1 MNLAARARS
10 SGMRDSL
17 RCLAC
22 VMVAAFAVSLSLASS
37 AAAGGAG
44 LSHAPD
50 EIGLWPAADVLESLR
65 RAHATVPSERA
76 LDAWQRYVLA
86 WRAASEAIGPERNS
100 VQRSQQQRGY
110 RVYEPDDSYAA
121 RQALDRHAMQLEEQL
136 EAALFASLAEASS
149 PEGQAAIESVRRERR
164 LGRVLAQAEGV
175 AYGIGLE
182 TLHLENALTDALRSR
197 PADCAAALAA
207 LERTRDER
215 IAAATALVEAAAS
228 GDRAERAFWVA
239 NGLHL
244 LTAEDWMGI
253 DARMAERAETSEPTD
268 APDTTAPV
276 APAQPVDAAQV
287 AADDRIMAAFEQT
300 SRVSH
305 RPVRRAN
312 ADMLEAQWKS
322 LHAVMD
328 AVAPDARLAVARVAW
343 RAIDDSGNMRPA
355 AMGIIVSMCQPG
367 VDPACAAC
375 LRAALPQWRRE
386 WPELF
391 LRTGDSGIRAVAAA
405 LRHVSDADSRDSDDD
420 WLDGYSQASVA
431 WEEQLSTES
440 AALERRVCA
449 ACASGCLRDPDDES
463 IVRGSIAAARDL
475 PEVAEYAESW
485 EDIGFTLDDRALDAA
500 DDAAMEANPFGL
512 GNSGEPTIVGL
523 PIDADWLRAVLSN
536 RGMDADALAV
546 CQPILDHVTAQ
557 WEASVLPVVGEVQ
570 ELLDASL
577 LRYDSGPVAFDE
589 ARASRLQSAV
599 TRARDAARAVDAEA
613 VPALVAALGLAP
625 DDASMLRLARSL
637 GDQRRER
644 APFYDGESGYDGLR
658 VNVAFAV
665 MATTLSA
672 EARAVATA
680 VALRRGP
687 ELEARLAE
695 FRQVTMDSNFARLRA
710 RARVEQ
716 ERLDPAN
723 RGSLDQVM
731 RTFREEFRAQQRRS
745 LASSQANDAA
755 ERAAIDEILAAIP
768 PDDALAFRGT
778 VNRRRYPDVLFGH
791 EMFLQVVSNLLG
803 RLPVEDEA
811 AHVRL
816 ARAADAWVAA
826 SNENMALELERR
838 EAATRAN
845 ADRAAGKSKPSDEVS
860 HLERINACYRVR
872 IALLSM
878 AVERLADAC
887 AGDLLRESEEFNAF
901 MRQYGDGAS
910 GFSDSALK
918 SLLRRHGLDSAP

>member
-1 MNLAARARS
+1 MNLPARPRS

-17 RCLAC
+17 RCVAC
-22 VMVAAFAVSLSLASS
+22 VMVAALAVTLSLAPR
-37 AAAGGAG
+37 AAAGETG
-44 LSHAPD
+44 LDHPPGEPA
-50 EIGLWPAADVLESLR
+50 LWPAADLLDSLQ

-76 LDAWQRYVLA
+76 LDAWQRYALA
-86 WRAASEAIGPERNS
+86 WRDASDAIGPERAR
-100 VQRSQQQRGY
+100 VQRAGQQRGY

-121 RQALDRHAMQLEEQL
+121 RRALDRHALDVEEQL
-136 EAALFASLAEASS
+136 EAALLSSLAEASS

-175 AYGIGLE
+175 AYGIDLE
-182 TLHLENALTDALRSR
+182 TLHLENVLADALRSR

-207 LERTRDER
+207 LEHTRDER
-215 IAAATALVEAAAS
+215 IAAATALVAAAAA

-244 LTAEDWMGI
+244 LTAEDWMAI

-268 APDTTAPV
+268 APDTAAAV
-276 APAQPVDAAQV
+276 APAPPVDAAQV
-287 AADDRIMAAFEQT
+287 AADDRIMAAFAQT

-328 AVAPDARLAVARVAW
+328 AIAPDARLAVARVAL

-391 LRTGDSGIRAVAAA
+391 LRTGDTGVRAVAAS

-485 EDIGFTLDDRALDAA
+485 EDIGFTLDDRAPDAA

-523 PIDADWLRAVLSN
+523 PINADWLRAVLSN

-546 CQPILDHVTAQ
+546 CQPILDHVSAQ

-577 LRYDSGPVAFDE
+577 LRYDSGLVAFDE

-613 VPALVAALGLAP
+613 VPALVAALGLGP

-716 ERLDPAN
+716 ERDDPAN
-723 RGSLDQVM
+723 RGSLDQVL

-745 LASSQANDAA
+745 LASGQANDAA

-791 EMFLQVVSNLLG
+791 EMFLQMVSNLLG

-811 AHVRL
+811 ARIRL
-816 ARAADAWVAA
+816 ARTADAWVAA

-838 EAATRAN
+838 ETTNRAN
-845 ADRAAGKSKPSDEVS
+845 ADRAAGKAKTSDDVA
-860 HLERINACYRVR
+860 HLEGINACQHLRY
-872 IALLSM
+872 ALLSL

-887 AGDLLRESEEFNAF
+887 AGDLLRESEEFNAL
-901 MRQYGDGAS
+901 MRQYCDGAMS
-910 GFSDSALK
+910 RSDSAMKL
-918 SLLRRHGLDSAP
+918 LLRRHGLDSAP